1 MAAVSSALSTGSA
14 GRRKRKGKALG
25 LSLNT
30 QQAMDNVPTKVCD
43 KLYFG
48 SLHAAFNEVGL
59 VERGITHV
67 LNLSGMQPT
76 FASRFSYLNVDIK
89 DKDSSDILSVI
100 PLSLIFIN
108 AGMSAGGTFV
118 HWCGFRFLKNKR
130 SVVEPNKGAPEM
142 AGPAAGGAAHC
153 TAPRP
158 PLLAGFELQLRAY
171 RESKY
176 HIYSAQ
182 QILLYRK
189 LAAAV
194 AVKRRRNDA
203 RQVTVRHAE
212 FAGMEPP
219 QEAPPT
225 AEVDTPGSSAL
236 PTAAPITPAPTL
248 SPAGR
253 TLRRLHTQPTLPTPS
268 TQRTGEGPSP
278 LPSSRSAT
286 STVVPPLARSL
297 VATMQ
302 LTAVDQAVATVRRMA
317 HFTLSHPGQTR
328 AVVIPPL
335 MGMQWR
341 FRCQACDHAL
351 FLASSVVRP
360 STASAAGRWTE
371 KPTPSRVQR
380 PLTARSSKRVFEDD
394 AVDGRARTGSGGQT
408 TTAAAQRALQAVRAP
423 HGADTSPR
431 RAVSVEDEAGACLEA
446 PPRPKAGRRAAGGV
460 ISAPPSLHVA
470 RSPTEL
476 AGPTILSPVLEG
488 ALASSTSP
496 KDMDTATGIDL
507 SDSGDAL
514 GALLAAAPTSPAKPP
529 PVTPRT
535 AAAQRSQLG
544 GAGASVLAASPP
556 TPRTEPVLSPASA
569 TATAEAAVV
578 AGSASARVASPEVAP
593 GPKALGRGQPASF
606 HVPSG
611 GAAGSTPSLA
621 PTPAW
626 SSGAPPSTRHS
637 AKPGAFTFGLDTA
650 EEGAAATSV
659 TASREASE
667 EYDPWAL
674 AADGAP
680 QTPSGMRR
688 KGGLTFATSPK
699 APSPPGPKDVFGNR
713 ISTAAPTDYSKRSG
727 WKSTVVFDKGEQ
739 WSDADKR
746 SVSSVL
752 AGSERESYRQR
763 LQLLAA
769 LTFSPPPIRDSSSSS
784 EESPD
789 EPAVHSATPLSAPTA
804 GVEDDSGIEH
814 LTRRRRPSTAT
825 RRRVTESSQ
834 VVDADVESS
843 AFAVGGDVVF
853 LEPLDWM
860 GEMPGQHG
868 KLLCPGCS
876 AHLGFYD
883 WAGAIVGSQC
893 RVSPAFC
900 VYAAAVWVQKPS
912 AAPRLQLTPSAPAE
926 AATGGG
932 HSAAEA
938 PSLSMPALSM
948 G

>member
-1 MAAVSSALSTGSA
+1 
-14 GRRKRKGKALG
+14 
-25 LSLNT
+25 
-30 QQAMDNVPTKVCD
+30 
-43 KLYFG
+43 
-48 SLHAAFNEVGL
+48 
-59 VERGITHV
+59 
-67 LNLSGMQPT
+67 
-76 FASRFSYLNVDIK
+76 
-89 DKDSSDILSVI
+89 
-100 PLSLIFIN
+100 
-108 AGMSAGGTFV
+108 MSHHGCTYEE
-118 HWCGFRFLKNKR
+118 GFRFLKNKR
-130 SVVEPNKGAPEM
+130 SVVEPNKGAPEL
-142 AGPAAGGAAHC
+142 AGLAAGGAAHC

-253 TLRRLHTQPTLPTPS
+253 TLRRLHTVGAGGLSLSPQAAGAPAPAFAAEGSEQAPPAKPPQLHLTVSEQSPAGKGAPALPEQPALPTPS

-423 HGADTSPR
+423 HEADTSPR

-496 KDMDTATGIDL
+496 KDMDAATGIDL

-514 GALLAAAPTSPAKPP
+514 GALLAAVPTSPAKPP
-529 PVTPRT
+529 PVTPR
-535 AAAQRSQLG
+535 AGAAQRSQLG

-556 TPRTEPVLSPASA
+556 TPRTVPVLSPASA

-688 KGGLTFATSPK
+688 KGGLTFSTSPK

-769 LTFSPPPIRDSSSSS
+769 LTFSPPPTRDSSSSS

-912 AAPRLQLTPSAPAE
+912 AVEEHTLAPLPADPAAVAAAAASGAVPDPTLLPHTPTAHPSGAGTEAPRLQLTPSAPAE

-932 HSAAEA
+932 HTAAAEA
-938 PSLSMPALSM
+938 PSLSMPALSL